1 MRTIVKEEIIYS
13 LDDVKNN
20 PELLKKVLEKYYDI
34 NVEYDCCWFDGPYE
48 KHAEET
54 KFNVDKRYFSGFW
67 SQGDGA
73 MFEYSG
79 FNSELKDLFID
90 SLDLSPMR
98 KEWLRNNVS
107 VYGKG
112 KQSGHYYHEN
122 SCSHNIYWEVD
133 NGDILQGS
141 NLYMWIE
148 SFYYEFEDFIIEKY
162 KEECCQ
168 LYSDLNEEY
177 DYYTSEEAILET
189 LECNEYEFDE
199 QGNII

>member
-20 PELLKKVLEKYYDI
+20 PELLKKVLEKHQHI
-34 NVEYDCCWFDGPYE
+34 NVEYNDWWDGSYE
-48 KHAEET
+48 KHKEET
-54 KFNVDKRYFSGFW
+54 KFNVDRRYFSGFW

-79 FNSELKDLFID
+79 FNNELKDMFID

-133 NGDILQGS
+133 NGDIPQGS
-141 NLYMWIE
+141 GLYMWIE
-148 SFYYEFEDFIIEKY
+148 SFYYDFEEFIIKAY
-162 KEECCQ
+162 KEECGV
-168 LYSDLNEEY
+168 LYSDLNKEY
-177 DYYTSEEAILET
+177 DYFVSEEAILET
-189 LECNEYEFDE
+189 LECSEYEFDE